1 VTGKSL
7 TLLLIT
13 PLVIL
18 SGCAL
23 RQPQYSPELGGFP
36 IYRGS
41 YSDRA
46 QMQHEVLHREKN
58 DAASQRSKADK
69 RAYRLAGVRTTS

>member
-1 VTGKSL
+1 MTGKSL
-7 TLLLIT
+7 TLLLLT
-13 PLVIL
+13 PLAIL
-18 SGCAL
+18 SGCSL

-46 QMQHEVLHREKN
+46 QMQREIIYQEDNNRPSQRTKN
-58 DAASQRSKADK
+58 DQSATLLT
-69 RAYRLAGVRTTS
+69 RLCKHS